1 MGCRFRRL
9 GTSSPGRALAA
20 PGDEVGE
27 ADMDR
32 VARVRQASIKIGRI
46 QRRVWLIQTLFW
58 PVALVAGIVAVVVV
72 VAVGRLVW
80 RRRATVVGSEP
91 AAAAAAGNGVV
102 VSAAPAESR
111 LNTASSGNHSG

>member
-1 MGCRFRRL
+1 
-9 GTSSPGRALAA
+9 
-20 PGDEVGE
+20 
-27 ADMDR
+27 MDR

-58 PVALVAGIVAVVVV
+58 PGALVAGIVVV

-91 AAAAAAGNGVV
+91 ATAAAAGNGVV
-102 VSAAPAESR
+102 VSAAPGESR
-111 LNTASSGNHSG
+111 LNTPSSGNHSG

>member
-1 MGCRFRRL
+1 
-9 GTSSPGRALAA
+9 
-20 PGDEVGE
+20 
-27 ADMDR
+27 MDR

-58 PVALVAGIVAVVVV
+58 PVALVAGIVVV